1 MAMSLGFHQKN
12 VKVDAYSLTQAEEG
26 KRAWWLCHIMDK
38 YYNTHPVIVEDR
50 RVDEPSRTF
59 CAVFGYPSVTDSN
72 TKIFNADE
80 PMPFQSAV
88 EDDIIFGANEFNAVQ
103 FFREIITLSNN
114 RDNALR
120 NKPGALSLEALS
132 SILQETLPVSLRPQN
147 QLMLHNLSLRS
158 SISALAHYN
167 AVQVLSFQLSPL
179 RSLPSL
185 TLASA
190 RTSLRIV
197 LETRSNGTTM
207 CLWMWLYY
215 AFTATVVLFVNAIS
229 HPRHDDVVLDLTLL
243 EELNELCEGF
253 KDSEGSQRVT
263 AVCGRMVEVG
273 WRVVKGAARKRSAQG
288 DQEAESEGGKGSK
301 LPRTS
306 DGLGDERAESSVD
319 VSGPLLFGD
328 TLGDIETAGA
338 MLETAPQAFEWDQWV
353 EWLEE
358 TPLQ

>member
-1 MAMSLGFHQKN
+1 MVALPHHGQVPH
-12 VKVDAYSLTQAEEG
+12 
-26 KRAWWLCHIMDK
+26 
-38 YYNTHPVIVEDR
+38 NTHPVIFEDR
-50 RVDEPSRTF
+50 RIDEPSRTF

-72 TKIFNADE
+72 AKIFNADE
-80 PMPFQSAV
+80 PMPFQSAI
-88 EDDIIFGANEFNAVQ
+88 EDDTIFGANEVNAVQ

-132 SILQETLPVSLRPQN
+132 STLQETLPVSLRPLN
-147 QLMLHNLSLRS
+147 QLRLSNLSLRS

-167 AVQVLSFQLSPL
+167 ALQVLSFQLSPL
-179 RSLPSL
+179 KSLPSL

-229 HPRHDDVVLDLTLL
+229 HPKHDDVVLDLTLL

-253 KDSEGSQRVT
+253 KDSEGRRGSPLC
-263 AVCGRMVEVG
+263 AVG
-273 WRVVKGAARKRSAQG
+273 WWR
-288 DQEAESEGGKGSK
+288 
-301 LPRTS
+301 
-306 DGLGDERAESSVD
+306 
-319 VSGPLLFGD
+319 
-328 TLGDIETAGA
+328 
-338 MLETAPQAFEWDQWV
+338 WV
-353 EWLEE
+353 GVL
-358 TPLQ
+358 